1 MRKEQGVSTMKKAA
15 STARPTASPAPRT
28 RSTASATSAKA
39 RPLTSSV
46 RRRREWRF
54 FLPLTA
60 IVEGSLPDGSKFRE
74 KARLENISSGG
85 AFFQL
90 ASGIVVGSK
99 FNLLIDMPKSATD
112 GRKIQLKVGGKAIRL
127 ERPDKK
133 GKKQGVA
140 IRFGKDFGFVA
151 GPKK

>member
-1 MRKEQGVSTMKKAA
+1 MRKEQGVSTMKKAG
-15 STARPTASPAPRT
+15 
-28 RSTASATSAKA
+28 STASV
-39 RPLTSSV
+39 P
-46 RRRREWRF
+46 RRREWRF

-60 IVEGSLPDGSKFRE
+60 SVEGSLPDGSKFRE

>member
-1 MRKEQGVSTMKKAA
+1 MKKAA

-28 RSTASATSAKA
+28 RSTASAKA
-39 RPLTSSV
+39 RPLTSSL

-133 GKKQGVA
+133 SKKQGVA

>member
-1 MRKEQGVSTMKKAA
+1 MKKAG
-15 STARPTASPAPRT
+15 
-28 RSTASATSAKA
+28 STASV
-39 RPLTSSV
+39 P
-46 RRRREWRF
+46 RRREWRF